1 MPDYQSPTAL
11 ISDAHICT
19 AHGGL
24 SFVFIRVSGQFIPGL
39 KARGWSDHTWSRLNR
54 IFDSV

>member
-1 MPDYQSPTAL
+1 MPDYQSPVAL

-39 KARGWSDHTWSRLNR
+39 KARGSLTD
-54 IFDSV
+54 